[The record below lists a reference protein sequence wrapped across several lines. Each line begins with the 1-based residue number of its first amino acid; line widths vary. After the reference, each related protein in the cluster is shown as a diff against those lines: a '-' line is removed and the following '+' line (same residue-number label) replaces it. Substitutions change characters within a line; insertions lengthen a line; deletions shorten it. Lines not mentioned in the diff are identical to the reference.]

1 MMFGA
6 AQCLGFRMEHG
17 RPTAEMCYQSDDTI
31 VRDLKKV
38 LQDTGNIIQIFV
50 T

>member
-17 RPTAEMCYQSDDTI
+17 RPTQEMCYQSENTI
-31 VRDLKKV
+31 VRDLQKV
-38 LQDTGNIIQIFV
+38 LKETGKV
-50 T
+50 TKP